1 MSRTVSKQ
9 HNYDFNS
16 VEEIINC
23 AAKTGLSLDD
33 MTSRLGV
40 TSVEYIKWQIE
51 CRDYGRRSLDDS
63 SEPPTLEV
71 SQERLDSLAEYCRV
85 QGIFPIITKPESA
98 ESPQGRNNTFKEQ
111 MIISWKKFLKREYRH
126 PTSAELINQLE
137 KDAVPLSGITI
148 DKKFRQ
154 IRINGHTRSYGSS
167 SKSFE
172 QSYRRL
178 KKQMLDQ

>member
-1 MSRTVSKQ
+1 MTTPHK
-9 HNYDFNS
+9 YDFLS
-16 VEEIINC
+16 LEEIIRS
-23 AAKTGLSLDD
+23 AQKTGLTTQEISD
-33 MTSRLGV
+33 RLGL
-40 TSVEYIKWQIE
+40 SSIQLMQWLLELH
-51 CRDYGRRSLDDS
+51 DYNRRYDYDS
-63 SEPPTLEV
+63 SNPPTLEV
-71 SQERLDSLAEYCRV
+71 GQERLDYLADYCRT
-85 QGIFPIITKPESA
+85 QGIFPTISTPDCA
-98 ESPQGRNNTFKEQ
+98 ESPQGRTNTFKEQ

>member
-1 MSRTVSKQ
+1 MSKQ

-16 VEEIINC
+16 VEEIIRS
-23 AAKTGLSLDD
+23 AQQTGLDHKEIANRLDLSYSD
-33 MTSRLGV
+33 FL
-40 TSVEYIKWQIE
+40 KWYLAFSSHTGIFSD
-51 CRDYGRRSLDDS
+51 RDG
-63 SEPPTLEV
+63 EPPKLAV
-71 SQERLDSLAEYCRV
+71 SQERLDYLAEYCRT
-85 QGIFPIITKPESA
+85 QGIFPIISSPESA

-137 KDAVPLSGITI
+137 QEAVPLSGIAV
-148 DKKFRQ
+148 DKNLRK
-154 IRINGHTRSYGSS
+154 ITINGHSRRYGGSS
-167 SKSFE
+167 EPFE

>member
-1 MSRTVSKQ
+1 MSKQ
-9 HNYDFNS
+9 HSYDFNS
-16 VEEIINC
+16 VEEIISC

-85 QGIFPIITKPESA
+85 QGIFPIITKPENV
-98 ESPQGRNNTFKEQ
+98 EPVDGRNNPFKEQ
-111 MIISWKKFLKREYRH
+111 MIISWNKFLKREFRH
-126 PTSAELINQLE
+126 PTSNELINQLE
-137 KDAVPLSGITI
+137 EDAVPLSGIAV
-148 DKKFRQ
+148 DRKLQ
-154 IRINGHTRSYGSS
+154 IIKINRHSREYGNS
-167 SKSFE
+167 SKAFE
-172 QSYRRL
+172 QTYRRL
-178 KKQMLDQ
+178 KDQMLDQ